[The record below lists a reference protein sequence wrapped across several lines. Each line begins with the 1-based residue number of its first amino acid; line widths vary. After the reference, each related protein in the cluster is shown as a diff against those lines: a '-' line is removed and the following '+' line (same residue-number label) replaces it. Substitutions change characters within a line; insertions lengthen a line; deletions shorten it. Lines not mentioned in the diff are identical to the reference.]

1 MNLKVTQLLV
11 AKVYGLANR
20 KYCQK
25 KLRKTWA
32 CALAVAIK
40 PEIILKTAL
49 DTQPEIILKTA
60 LDTQHTLF
68 SNALVKDGFYV
79 SCDFHGGEVKRRCRN
94 HTGPSSILGSGCQ
107 WDLVVALSIGIDK
120 AESGEI
126 SISCKN
132 FFS

>member
-40 PEIILKTAL
+40 
-49 DTQPEIILKTA
+49 PEIILKTA